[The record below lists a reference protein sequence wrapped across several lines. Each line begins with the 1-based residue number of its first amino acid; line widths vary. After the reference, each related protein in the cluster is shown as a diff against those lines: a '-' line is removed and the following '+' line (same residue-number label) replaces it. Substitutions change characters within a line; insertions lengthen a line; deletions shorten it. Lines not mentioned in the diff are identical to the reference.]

1 MVNMCLL
8 LFDTTTNGYT
18 TANGYTNSIQKDN
31 GIVNGGTPTQKR
43 HPPFW
48 ILVCDQDLSPDS
60 SLYQA
65 KFGAVACQRFTE
77 SVYSTTWHLPG
88 APVREVYPSYVRYY
102 ILYTNIGLYI
112 LPSS

>member
-1 MVNMCLL
+1 MSPSLSPPPNSTSNS
-8 LFDTTTNGYT
+8 TTTNGYT
-18 TANGYTNSIQKDN
+18 
-31 GIVNGGTPTQKR
+31 TQKR

-48 ILVCDQDLSPDS
+48 ILVCDQELSPDA

-88 APVREVYPSYVRYY
+88 APVREGVKE
-102 ILYTNIGLYI
+102 
-112 LPSS
+112 

>member
-1 MVNMCLL
+1 MSPSLSPPPNSTSNS
-8 LFDTTTNGYT
+8 TTTNGYT
-18 TANGYTNSIQKDN
+18 
-31 GIVNGGTPTQKR
+31 TQKR

-48 ILVCDQDLSPDS
+48 ILVCDQELSPDA

-88 APVREVYPSYVRYY
+88 APVRTDVKE
-102 ILYTNIGLYI
+102 
-112 LPSS
+112 